1 MTNTTDS
8 KSMSKSHVIR
18 VPQEFAQELWRKFNT
33 RNDVLL
39 FDSWRDVL
47 NCAAQWG
54 HDQREPEIQQA
65 VDQMLDACCDWVSKY
80 LPYLGDFPMPED
92 KLRAAMR
99 PKPPSLAEQ
108 GLGVVHQLKT
118 LGNAVDLDGNETR
131 HQLSV
136 LESALNRLAELEN
149 QQ

>member
-1 MTNTTDS
+1 MTKTTDS
-8 KSMSKSHVIR
+8 NTMSKSHAIQ

-54 HDQREPEIQQA
+54 HDQREPELQKRADQE
-65 VDQMLDACCDWVSKY
+65 VDVCCEWLTDQGYGPTS
-80 LPYLGDFPMPED
+80 ER
-92 KLRAAMR
+92 LRAAMR

-108 GLGVVHQLKT
+108 GMAALQLGKFPYT
-118 LGNAVDLDGNETR
+118 KPIKDLR
-131 HQLSV
+131 A
-136 LESALNRLAELEN
+136 ALTRLAELEN